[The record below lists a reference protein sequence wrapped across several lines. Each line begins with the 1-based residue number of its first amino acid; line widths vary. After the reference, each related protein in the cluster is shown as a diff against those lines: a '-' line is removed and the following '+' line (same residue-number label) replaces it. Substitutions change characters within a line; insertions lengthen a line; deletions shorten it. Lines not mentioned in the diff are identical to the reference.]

1 MPTATS
7 LDKVKAITRKDPNI
21 QALHA
26 SDEAVAFALAL
37 AEEMAPLGKFKA
49 KAEAAQTYLVAH
61 ILSVAFTVAGGQG
74 PLSSESVGGITQSF
88 TLPYLNQTTVIA
100 STQYG
105 LMYLEMV
112 RSTVVPIRSI
122 RPA

>member
-1 MPTATS
+1 MASSTT

-21 QALHA
+21 QDLHA
-26 SDEAVAFALAL
+26 SDDAVVFALVL
-37 AEEMAPLGKFKA
+37 AEEMAPLGKFKS
-49 KAEAAQTYLVAH
+49 KTEAAQTYLVAH

-74 PLSSESVGGITQSF
+74 PLSSESIGGITQSF
-88 TLPYLNQTTVIA
+88 TLPYLNQQTVIA

-112 RSTVVPIRSI
+112 RASI
-122 RPA
+122 VSIKSIKPA